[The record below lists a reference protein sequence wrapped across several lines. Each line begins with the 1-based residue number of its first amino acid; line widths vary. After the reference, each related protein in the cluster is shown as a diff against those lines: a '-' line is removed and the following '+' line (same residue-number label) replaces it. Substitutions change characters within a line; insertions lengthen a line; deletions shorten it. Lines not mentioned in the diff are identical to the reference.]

1 MDMSE
6 ILKKAKELQEKM
18 QNAQTELS
26 SVKVEGVSGG
36 GMVKVVANGK
46 QEIISIEIEP
56 EVINIEEKEFLEEM
70 IAAAVNE
77 AMKQAKE
84 IASKTMQDKAGN
96 MFGNVLGDLKIP
108 GL

>member
-6 ILKKAKELQEKM
+6 ILKKAQELQEKM
-18 QNAQTELS
+18 KNAETELTS
-26 SVKVEGVSGG
+26 IKVEGVSGG

-46 QEIISIEIEP
+46 QEIINIEIEP
-56 EVINIEEKEFLEEM
+56 EVINIKEKEFLEEM

-77 AMKQAKE
+77 AIKQAKE
-84 IASKTMQDKAGN
+84 AASKTMQDKAGN
-96 MFGNVLGDLKIP
+96 MFGNALGDFKIP